1 MKRNSFIELAEQ
13 SRLVLMRETGM
24 DDLDY
29 HLMILEGGCAYLEEL
44 VQPRGASS
52 PSPELHQLYREHLTA
67 IGYWAFYEFLFRHL
81 EIGVASDWMRE
92 GALEPLQTTDWK
104 RQRLLAEVQ
113 ALHTNR
119 MANNLL
125 DAWLKEL
132 GPKRTLRIPSKPQP
146 AHEHVH

>member
-1 MKRNSFIELAEQ
+1 
-13 SRLVLMRETGM
+13 
-24 DDLDY
+24 
-29 HLMILEGGCAYLEEL
+29 
-44 VQPRGASS
+44 
-52 PSPELHQLYREHLTA
+52 
-67 IGYWAFYEFLFRHL
+67 
-81 EIGVASDWMRE
+81 VASDWMRE
-92 GALEPLQTTDWK
+92 GALEPLQTKEWK

-132 GPKRTLRIPSKPQP
+132 GPKRTLKIPQPQP